1 MDKIKIEDLL
11 NNPNVRIHITKAP
24 KKDTRITPN
33 KQESL
38 TIYQKFE
45 KIFQTHTGLVP
56 QELIKINV
64 KKIFNTLIVKREKTL
79 NYYVQHYLLKKE
91 EIEKIEDELISDIFL
106 SLANIESSFEIICFN
121 AQTANS
127 KVLKCWAFFEDVDF
141 FISNLK
147 IKDSE
152 KNILKGFF
160 LTEFARVLFPIP
172 ENKKAYF
179 EHKNIVDKYS
189 QYWVEYETI
198 WTPPPGG
205 DTYIDCPVNYM
216 IKEEK
221 TKEDTL
227 MGYIALLG
235 LIIFILLLIIIR
247 MS

>member
-1 MDKIKIEDLL
+1 M
-11 NNPNVRIHITKAP
+11 HITKAQ
-24 KKDTRITPN
+24 KKIQESPPN

-45 KIFQTHTGLVP
+45 KIFQTHTGLTP

-79 NYYVQHYLLKKE
+79 NYYVHLLKKE
-91 EIEKIEDELISDIFL
+91 EIEKIEDELISDIFISTKTIKL
-106 SLANIESSFEIICFN
+106 SFEIICVN

-152 KNILKGFF
+152 KNILRGIF

-189 QYWVEYETI
+189 LYWLEYETI
-198 WTPPPGG
+198 WTPPPGE

-227 MGYIALLG
+227 IGYITLLG
-235 LIIFILLLIIIR
+235 FIIFILLLIIIR